1 VIIRIL
7 GEGQFDVRVDDEIQA
22 LDARLESAMD
32 AEDMDVFADAL
43 RTLLTAV
50 RSAGTAVPDEVLTPS
65 ELVLPAE
72 GSSVDQVRALL
83 GNSGLIPG

>member
-32 AEDMDVFADAL
+32 AEDMDAFAAAL
-43 RTLLTAV
+43 HALLSTV
-50 RSAGTAVPDEVLTPS
+50 RSAGTVVPGELITPS

-72 GSSVDQVRALL
+72 GSSFDQVRALL
-83 GNSGLIPG
+83 GDSGLIPG

>member
-7 GEGQFDVRVDDEIQA
+7 GEGQFDVRVEDELQA

-32 AEDMDVFADAL
+32 AQDVDAFAAAL
-43 RTLLTAV
+43 HTLLTAV
-50 RSAGTAVPDEVLTPS
+50 RSRGTPVPGEMLTSS

-72 GSSVDQVRALL
+72 GSSFDQVRALL
-83 GNSGLIPG
+83 GDSGLIPG